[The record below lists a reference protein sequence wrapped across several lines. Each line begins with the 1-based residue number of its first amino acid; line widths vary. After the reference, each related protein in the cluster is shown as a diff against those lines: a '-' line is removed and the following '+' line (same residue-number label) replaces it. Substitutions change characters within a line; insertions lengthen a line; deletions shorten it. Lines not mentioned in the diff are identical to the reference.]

1 MKRLPPAKR
10 NQLIIIIT
18 ATIGALCFIF
28 FALISPQKETNDKL
42 AKDIAAKQVILDNA
56 KNVIKNSDQIT
67 TNLADLTDL
76 LGRAEDDL
84 ATGDVNA
91 WFYERIRSFKAAY
104 KVEIPSVTAANVT
117 DCDLLPNF
125 PYKQVKVT
133 ISGTAYYHD
142 LGKFVA
148 DFENNFPHMRLEN
161 LSLEPANQPGANEKE
176 KIAFRLDVIALMKPG
191 A

>member
-10 NQLIIIIT
+10 NQLIIIIA
-18 ATIGALCFIF
+18 ATIGALCLIY
-28 FALISPQKETNDKL
+28 FALISPQKDANEKL
-42 AKDIAAKQVILDNA
+42 AKDISARRTTLDTA
-56 KNVIKNSDQIT
+56 KNVIKNADQIA
-67 TNLADLTDL
+67 TNLTALTEL
-76 LGRAEDDL
+76 LGRAEEDL
-84 ATGDVNA
+84 ASGDVNA
-91 WFYERIRSFKAAY
+91 WFYERIRSFKSNY

-117 DCDLLPNF
+117 DCDLLPGF

-133 ISGTAYYHD
+133 ISGTAFYHD

-161 LSLEPANQPGANEKE
+161 LSVEPANQTGGGEKL
-176 KIAFRLDVIALMKPG
+176 AFRLDVIALIKPG